1 MSDVS
6 PIKLSKD
13 NKRKFFDFELST
25 KNDQR
30 RSICFSP
37 EKHKLISHM
46 ANTKSA
52 CEIKKFTENGSDE
65 LLIGDYSSVKK
76 TKLDFEM
83 KVFERKLISIENII
97 NECSLFQTS
106 GVIIN
111 LSNQFSRQS
120 GNGDEIVLRTA
131 MLKDNTDSLPIT
143 FGSLGENIQDGC
155 CYVLHK
161 F

>member
-1 MSDVS
+1 
-6 PIKLSKD
+6 
-13 NKRKFFDFELST
+13 
-25 KNDQR
+25 
-30 RSICFSP
+30 
-37 EKHKLISHM
+37 M